1 MSGFILFKT
10 IVLDPILSLIY
21 FPFWWYSVGLKNFI
35 FFLKRKIQEIACPFV
50 LKILFLNLTKPMYGD
65 YTREGKI
72 ISFFMRL
79 IHLFW
84 RLLRVLVVLI
94 FSLLSL
100 LFYLFILPLVIYK
113 IICLFNNSCFYFF
126 PGKII

>member
-1 MSGFILFKT
+1 MDGFILFKT
-10 IVLDPILSLIY
+10 IILDPILSLIY
-21 FPFWWYSVGLKNFI
+21 FPFWWYSVGLKNFL
-35 FFLKRKIQEIACPFV
+35 FFLKIKIQEIACPFV
-50 LKILFLNLTKPMYGD
+50 LKILFLNLAKPMYGD

-84 RLLRVLVVLI
+84 RLLKVFIVLT
-94 FSLLSL
+94 FSLVFL

-113 IICLFNNSCFYFF
+113 IICLVNNSCYYFL